1 MTDKARTGDRP
12 DDRGSP
18 GGDAGSPVW
27 RQYEH
32 MKAQIPNGILLFRMG
47 DFYETFGSD
56 AEVAAK
62 ELDIVLTSREMGRG
76 HRIPMA
82 GVPVAAL
89 EGHLAKLIR
98 AGHRVAVCEQTS
110 DPRTTKGLLDR
121 DIVRV
126 VTPGTVVEQGLLSGS
141 ANNFLAAAVTGG
153 DRAGLAYI
161 DITTS
166 EFVTMELE
174 SAELQQEIGRVGPA
188 EIVVPEAGPSEDTM
202 VVVGDG
208 GPHVTPV
215 APAFFDPARA
225 RERLLSHFSTS
236 DLAAFGC
243 EDLVLATAAAGA
255 IVAYLETTQSAGLP
269 RVQSLATRN
278 PATSMQLDSAT
289 ARTLELFE
297 PLLGTDRAGSLL
309 GHLDATLTPMGSRMV
324 HRWLREPSL
333 ELGEVTNRLDAVDY
347 LRGSTSLR
355 ARLRRVLRGTPDIER
370 LVNRIRSG
378 IASPRDLSG
387 LRGGLESVGALVIN
401 LEPTGAIDWVRDGI
415 GDHHELVTL
424 LNTAIADEPPVTLGD
439 GMVVRTGFSE
449 ELDRLRNGGA
459 AAREAIARMETDERQ
474 RTGIPSLKVGYS
486 RVFGYYIEVTRS
498 HLGRVPDEYTRKQ
511 TVANGERFF
520 TPALKEQEEL
530 VADAVDRTA
539 ELEAAIFRQVCS
551 QVGDRAE
558 DVIATARIAAR
569 LDVLAGFAEVASVR
583 NYVRPTV
590 DGGTDLTIRDGR
602 HPVVEALSSEP
613 FVPNDTA
620 FDADTRVAIVTGP
633 NMAGKSTYLRQV
645 ALAVLMAQVGSFVAA
660 GEAHIG
666 LVDRIFTRAG
676 LQDDITTGRS
686 TFMVE
691 MSEVAHILHQATSR
705 SLVVLDEIGR
715 GTSTYDGMA
724 IAWAV
729 VEQIHND
736 PRLGSR
742 TLFATHYHELVELAE
757 NLPRVA
763 NFHVAAAEE
772 GGQVVFLRR
781 VLPGGT
787 DRSYGIHVA
796 QVAGLPKSVVAR
808 AREMLERLEEAPT
821 AGGPAGQ
828 QPMLF
833 DLIAPPGENRESGS
847 SRVPS
852 RMEEAL
858 LALDP
863 NEMTPLEALAKL
875 YELRKQAEVDLDP

>member
-1 MTDKARTGDRP
+1 
-12 DDRGSP
+12 
-18 GGDAGSPVW
+18 
-27 RQYEH
+27 
-32 MKAQIPNGILLFRMG
+32 MKAQIPDGILLFRMG
-47 DFYETFGSD
+47 DFYETFGGD

-76 HRIPMA
+76 HRIQMA

-126 VTPGTVVEQGLLSGS
+126 VTPGTVVEQGLLPGS
-141 ANNFLAAAVTGG
+141 ANNFLAAAVVDG

-166 EFVTMELE
+166 EFVTLE
-174 SAELQQEIGRVGPA
+174 IGSAELQQEIGRVGPA
-188 EIVVPEAGPSEDTM
+188 EIVVPEARPSGSPTI
-202 VVVGDG
+202 VVADG

-215 APAFFDPARA
+215 PPTLFEPAKA
-225 RERLLSHFSTS
+225 RERLLSHFATS

-243 EDLVLATAAAGA
+243 DDLALATAAAGA
-255 IVAYLETTQSAGLP
+255 VVAYLETTQSSGLP
-269 RVQSLATRN
+269 QVQSLATRN

-289 ARTLELFE
+289 VRTLELFE
-297 PLLGTDRAGSLL
+297 PLLGTDRAASLI
-309 GHLDATLTPMGSRMV
+309 GHLDGTLTPMGSRMV
-324 HRWLREPSL
+324 HRWLREPSV
-333 ELGEVTNRLDAVDY
+333 ELGEISDRLDAVDY

-355 ARLRRVLRGTPDIER
+355 ARLRRVLRGMPDIER

-387 LRGGLESVGALVIN
+387 LRGGLEAIAALATN
-401 LEPTGAIDWVRDGI
+401 LEPTDALDRVRDGI
-415 GDHHELVTL
+415 GDHQELVTL
-424 LNTAIADEPPVTLGD
+424 LNTAITDEPPATLGD

-520 TPALKEQEEL
+520 TPALKEQEGL
-530 VADAVDRTA
+530 VADAEERTA

-551 QVGDRAE
+551 QVGDGAE
-558 DVIATARIAAR
+558 DVIATARVAAR

-583 NYVRPTV
+583 NYARPTV
-590 DGGTDLTIRDGR
+590 DEGTDLTITDGR

-613 FVPNDTA
+613 FVPNDTS
-620 FDADTRVAIVTGP
+620 FDANTQVAIVTGP

-645 ALAVLMAQVGSFVAA
+645 ALVVLMAQVGSFVAA

-742 TLFATHYHELVELAE
+742 TLFATHYHELVDLAE

-808 AREMLERLEEAPT
+808 AREVLERLEEAPT
-821 AGGPAGQ
+821 DRGPAGQ
-828 QPMLF
+828 QPALF
-833 DLIAPPGENRESGS
+833 EIFVPPGENRESGS
-847 SRVPS
+847 RTPS
-852 RMEEAL
+852 PMEEAL
-858 LALDP
+858 LAVDP

-875 YELRKQAEVDLDP
+875 YELRKQAEDDLDP